1 VKDFQ
6 PENGMQARLVSAEKI
21 LTLDLGSRR
30 AAAVARGVST
40 ATPLFAARASNAE
53 IWDSEGRRYLDFAG
67 GIGVLATGHR
77 HPRVMSAV
85 CSQLEHFTHTAFQVM
100 AYEPYVH
107 LAERLNSIAPFKG
120 PARSLL
126 LTTGAEAVENAV
138 KIARVATG
146 RSAVISFS
154 GAFHGRTQLTL
165 SLTGKMLPYKRG
177 LTGGAHD
184 VFRIPFPIEHRG
196 QTAKESLAA
205 LDALFH
211 TDIEPAQVA
220 AIIIEPVQGEGGFH
234 VAPPE
239 LLRGLREVC
248 SRHGIVLIADEI
260 QSGFARTGRM
270 FAIEHSGVEP
280 DLVTVAKALAGGF
293 PLAGVI
299 GRASIMECVEPG
311 GLGGTYGGSPVG
323 CAAALAV
330 LDVIAEEGLLER
342 ADVIGAAIRAQLG
355 RMAEAS
361 STVPIANIRGLGA
374 MLAFDVVRDTTSRE
388 PDTAG
393 ARAVAARALERGL
406 IILTCGAHGE
416 TVRILVPLT
425 IEYELLEQGLTLLEQ
440 ALRPPSR

>member
-1 VKDFQ
+1 
-6 PENGMQARLVSAEKI
+6 MSAEKI

-40 ATPLFAARASNAE
+40 ATPLFAGRASNAE
-53 IWDSEGRRYLDFAG
+53 VWDSEGRRYIDFAG

-77 HPRVMSAV
+77 HPRVMAAV
-85 CSQLEHFTHTAFQVM
+85 RTQLEHFTHTAFQVM
-100 AYEPYVH
+100 AYEPYVR
-107 LAERLNSIAPFKG
+107 LAERLNTIAPFKG
-120 PARSLL
+120 PARSVL

-184 VFRIPFPIEHRG
+184 VFRIPFPIEHRN
-196 QTAKESLAA
+196 QSVKESLDA

-211 TDIEPAQVA
+211 ADIEPPQVA

-239 LLRGLREVC
+239 LLRGLRELC
-248 SRHGIVLIADEI
+248 NRHGIVLIADEI

-330 LDVIAEEGLLER
+330 LEVIHAEGLIER
-342 ADVIGAAIRAQLG
+342 ANRIGARL
-355 RMAEAS
+355 RERFDSWTRREDMA
-361 STVPIANIRGLGA
+361 TVRNVRGLGA
-374 MLAFDVVRDTTSRE
+374 MLGFDLADGATARVVVS
-388 PDTAG
+388 
-393 ARAVAARALERGL
+393 RALQRGL
-406 IILTCGAHGE
+406 ILLTCGRDAE
-416 TVRILVPLT
+416 TIRVLLPLT
-425 IEYELLEQGLTLLEQ
+425 IEDALLNEGLDLLERTLCEV
-440 ALRPPSR
+440 APT